1 MKGSGQS
8 QQGQNRRSG
17 HDQAQEPRR
26 HANGVTDTQ
35 VVDEY
40 GLTVGR
46 PGEWLPNFDDA
57 FDLDFPE

>member
-1 MKGSGQS
+1 MTGPRQS
-8 QQGQNRRSG
+8 QQGKTRRSG
-17 HDQAQEPRR
+17 HEQAQEPRR
-26 HANGVTDTQ
+26 RATGSTDTQ

-40 GLTVGR
+40 GLAIGR